1 MKNNK
6 ASTLTWLV
14 TGLLC
19 LTTAVACVDEQPSI
33 MLEGSLYLDG
43 TLEKGDADKGTS
55 TTLNCKSI
63 VGGATGAKALFAR
76 GQIDLSGIKR
86 AGGQD
91 SSADGKLLVNGSL
104 GRQNQYIFVGG
115 FYNRLPNSKSVGAQ
129 SGGGGGGFQNMNLDS
144 NGIQTSG
151 AIVRFLSENNT
162 FQTAA
167 GEVQFPGFEEFRYFS
182 ASLDSENGWA
192 GLPIPILDGAG
203 EIAIF
208 ENFLKNGLGNPQGP
222 VSFMVEI
229 QIKGKSIAGTE
240 VESNIIRYPL
250 DICVDCNMQSTP
262 TCVAKE

>member
-6 ASTLTWLV
+6 KSTLAWLA

-19 LTTAVACVDEQPSI
+19 LTTAAACVDEQPS
-33 MLEGSLYLDG
+33 MLLEGSLHLDG
-43 TLEKGDADKGTS
+43 TLEKGDTEKGVPAS
-55 TTLNCKSI
+55 LNCKSI
-63 VGGATGAKALFAR
+63 VGGATGAKSFFAR
-76 GQIDLSGIKR
+76 GQVDLAQIKR

-91 SSADGKLLVNGSL
+91 APGAGTLVVNGSF
-104 GRQNQYIFVGG
+104 GRQNQFNFVGG
-115 FYNRLPNSKSVGAQ
+115 FYNRLPNSGSVGAQ

-151 AIVRFLSENNT
+151 AVVRYLSENNT

-182 ASLDSENGWA
+182 ASLSSENGWA

-208 ENFLKNGLGNPQGP
+208 ENFLKNELGNPAGP